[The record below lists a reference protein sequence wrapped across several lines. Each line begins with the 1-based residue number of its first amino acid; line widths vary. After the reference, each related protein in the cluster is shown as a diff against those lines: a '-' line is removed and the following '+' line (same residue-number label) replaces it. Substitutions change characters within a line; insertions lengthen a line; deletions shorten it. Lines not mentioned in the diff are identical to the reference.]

1 MFRSKTTGLMAI
13 ALAGLFWS
21 GIAAAQITGSD
32 HDFSGQGWT
41 QNDQICVVCHAPHN
55 NTTVAAA
62 PLWNHDSSTGP
73 WTMYGGSD
81 IQGAI
86 DAAPSGVSLLC
97 LSCHDGTVAL
107 DSFGGAT
114 GTAFLTGTENIGT
127 DLSNDHPISI
137 VYDNV
142 ADTGLA
148 APTVGSGVA
157 GGTTIAADMLYSGK
171 VECASCHDVHN
182 SFGIGALLKKSNASS
197 GLCLTCHLK

>member
-1 MFRSKTTGLMAI
+1 MFIRRLTGLATVTVI
-13 ALAGLFWS
+13 GLSWS
-21 GIAAAQITGSD
+21 GMAAAQISGSE
-32 HDFSGQGWT
+32 HDFSADGWT
-41 QNDQICVVCHAPHN
+41 QNSEICVVCHASHN

-62 PLWNHDSSTGP
+62 PLWNHETSAGP

-81 IQGAI
+81 IQGTI
-86 DAAPSGVSLLC
+86 DTAPSGVSLLC

-114 GTAFLTGTENIGT
+114 GTEFIGGRRNLGT

-137 VYDNV
+137 TYDNV
-142 ADTGLA
+142 LDPGLA
-148 APTVGSGVA
+148 APDTSSGVVN
-157 GGTTIAADMLYSGK
+157 GSTIAADMLYSGK

-182 SFGIGALLKKSNASS
+182 AFNLPGLLKKTNAAS